1 MLNKIIRIA
10 INDLRVSFREGGTLI
25 MMVLVPVVLVIAVGL
40 ANGAFASAGPAEPD
54 PVLLDVVD
62 QDQSELSGQF
72 LETLRGLN
80 ENLVLCPMNDP
91 ENLCSL
97 DGAEVNAEL
106 SQTRLNSGEAEGYL
120 EIPTGFG
127 QTLLNAG
134 QVALVYRSDAEL
146 GEADPVLQMVQVAAQ
161 RVSASLIARQMGDQ
175 IAADVL
181 AIEDTAEIDTFASSI
196 YQRAGEIWST
206 NPISVSFSQAD
217 MDTQAADSAS
227 QQPGFRQSVP
237 GMGSMYVM
245 FVVLAGTSVLLN
257 ERKTWTLQRL
267 MTMPVTGGEF
277 IAGKMLS
284 RFLLGMLQYA
294 VAFGVGLIF
303 AQILGFNFGSS
314 PIALI
319 LVMAAFVICICGL
332 ALLLATFVKTDQQAG
347 SIVTL
352 LALILA
358 PIGGAWW
365 SLNLEFIPQFMRQ
378 IAWLSPIK
386 WAMEGFGRVIYA
398 NGGIIEVLPFVGMLV
413 AAGVV
418 MGAIAASRF
427 KFEA

>member
-1 MLNKIIRIA
+1 MLNKIIQIA
-10 INDLRVSFREGGTLI
+10 LNDLRVSFREGGTLV
-25 MMVLVPVVLVIAVGL
+25 MMVLVPVVLVIAVAL
-40 ANGAFASAGPAEPD
+40 ANGAFDTSGPAEPET
-54 PVLLDVVD
+54 VLLDVVD

-72 LETLRGLN
+72 LQTIRSLN
-80 ENLVLCPMNDP
+80 ENLVLCPSDDADNI
-91 ENLCSL
+91 CAL
-97 DGAEVNAEL
+97 DGAVLNTEL
-106 SQTRLNSGEAEGYL
+106 GQTRLNDGVVDGYL

-127 QTLLNAG
+127 ETLLSDG
-134 QVALVYRSDAEL
+134 RVDLVYRSDAEL
-146 GEADPVLQMVQVAAQ
+146 GEADPILQTVQVAAQ

-175 IAADVL
+175 IAVDVL
-181 AIEDTAEIDTFASSI
+181 AIEDAGEVETFTSSI
-196 YQRAGEIWST
+196 YQRAGEIWAT
-206 NPISVSFSQAD
+206 NPIIVSFSQAD
-217 MDTQAADSAS
+217 IDTQVADSAS

-303 AQILGFNFGSS
+303 AQILGFSFGSS

-365 SLNLEFIPQFMRQ
+365 SLNLEFIPSFMRQ

-386 WAMEGFGRVIYA
+386 WAMEGFGRVIYD
-398 NGGIIEVLPFVGMLV
+398 NGGIIEVLPFVAMLL
-413 AAGVV
+413 AAGVT